1 MIAFGTRLLDHGGPT
16 GGSRKG
22 SMSLAYPT
30 GETMEP
36 DVIVVVHEPDEPLRD
51 DMAETW
57 NEIILEA
64 AANGTDLA
72 DVGDY
77 ELGGSD

>member
-1 MIAFGTRLLDHGGPT
+1 
-16 GGSRKG
+16 
-22 SMSLAYPT
+22 
-30 GETMEP
+30 MEP